1 MRYSGKR
8 GKICGMSEI
17 ARTTRLKLDLPLAV
31 AEALIQAWTGACNF
45 TSRLAFENGRI
56 SNAARLQ
63 TLAYQEVR
71 SQFGLPSQI
80 AVSAIRQV
88 ASKYAATRTA
98 KRKLKSPLRFNRCA
112 VVLQGGPRGRDVA
125 FRQDGISLSTLEGRI
140 KGVQFHGE
148 PKLAEYLA
156 DWTFGDGR
164 LFVRDGKVLLS
175 VSFKREV
182 ELNGAPVD
190 AVVGVDRGIDV
201 VAAVTHGRGEKL
213 FGGGA
218 IRHRQRQYTAT
229 RGSLQ
234 RKLSERKK
242 AHTGTRSVRRTLK
255 RQSGREKRFQRNENH
270 RISRRI
276 IDDAADTGNSA
287 LALEDLSGIREGRR
301 LRKEQRSALHRWGF
315 YQLEQFL
322 TYKAEGRGL
331 EIVKVEAR
339 GTSQGCS
346 RCGHT
351 EKTNRRGHVFACR
364 ACGHTLHA
372 DVNAAHNVRVRG
384 IVARQVCAAMGL
396 RQ

>member
-1 MRYSGKR
+1 
-8 GKICGMSEI
+8 MSEI
-17 ARTTRLKLDLPLAV
+17 CRTTRMKLDLPLAV
-31 AEALIQAWTGACNF
+31 AEPLIQAWTDACNF
-45 TSRLAFENGRI
+45 TSRLAFENGCL

-63 TLAYQEVR
+63 ALAYQEVR
-71 SQFGLPSQI
+71 AQFGLPSQI

-88 ASKYAATRTA
+88 ASQYAGARTA
-98 KRKLKSPLRFNRCA
+98 KRQLQGPLRFNRCA

-125 FRQDGISLSTLEGRI
+125 FRHDGISVSTLEGRL
-140 KGVQFHGE
+140 KGVRFHGE
-148 PKLAEYLA
+148 PKLTAYLA

-164 LFVRDGKVLLS
+164 LVVRDGKVFLS

-182 ELNGAPVD
+182 EVNGAPVD
-190 AVVGVDRGIDV
+190 AVVGVDRGIHV

-213 FGGGA
+213 FGGGV
-218 IRHRQRQYTAT
+218 IRHRQQQYTAT
-229 RGSLQ
+229 RRALQ

-242 AHTGTRSVRRTLK
+242 ARTGTRSVRRTLK
-255 RQSGREKRFQRNENH
+255 RQSGREQRFQRNENH

-276 IDDAADTGNSA
+276 VEYAADTGPSA
-287 LALEDLSGIREGRR
+287 LALEDLGGIREGRR
-301 LRKEQRSALHRWGF
+301 LRKAQRSALHRWGF
-315 YQLEQFL
+315 YQLEQLL

-331 EIVKVEAR
+331 EIIKVDAR

-351 EKTNRRGHVFACR
+351 EKANRHRHLFRCR